1 MYLVTGATGF
11 VGRALCDELRRRGVA
26 FRPVSRTPREG
37 FAAVGEIGGATDWSA
52 ALAGVDTVIHL
63 AARVHVMD
71 RSLAQSDAE
80 FRPVNVDGTLNLMR
94 QAAGAGVKRLVYLS
108 SIKVNGETTSGR
120 GPFTA
125 DEAPKPEDA
134 YGRSKL
140 EAERGL
146 LALAAG
152 GGPEVAIIR
161 PPLVYGP
168 GVKANFASMMKW
180 VRRGVPL
187 PLGAVNNQRSLVYL
201 GNLADLIIRAAA
213 HPAAANQV
221 FLASDGADVSTPELL
236 RGLAEAMGVP
246 SRLVPVPAGVLRVGA
261 SMLSKGSAADRL
273 LGSLAVDIG
282 KTRERLEWTPPY
294 SMAEG
299 LRATAAVSPS
309 RGPRGVS

>member
-11 VGRALCDELRRRGVA
+11 GGQALGAELTRRGLP
-26 FRPVSRTPREG
+26 FRPVSRTLRDG
-37 FAAVGEIGGATDWSA
+37 FVAVGEIGGTTDWSA
-52 ALAGVDTVIHL
+52 ALHGVDVVIHL

-80 FRPVNVDGTLNLMR
+80 LGPVNVDGTLNLMR

-120 GPFTA
+120 APFAA
-125 DEAPKPEDA
+125 DEAPRPEDA

-168 GVKANFASMMKW
+168 GVKANFAAMMKW

-187 PLGAVNNQRSLVYL
+187 PLGAVNNRRSLVYV
-201 GNLADLIIRAAA
+201 GNLADLIVCAAT

-221 FLASDGADVSTPELL
+221 FIASDGDDVSTPELL
-236 RGLAEAMGVP
+236 HRLADAMSVP
-246 SRLVPVPAGVLRVGA
+246 SRQIPVPVGLLRAGA
-261 SMLSKGSAADRL
+261 SMLGKGAAADRL

-282 KTRERLEWTPPY
+282 KTRERLGWVPPY

-299 LRATAAVSPS
+299 LRATVGAAE
-309 RGPRGVS
+309 